1 MNEENFVNTEATLTN
16 SVGYDT
22 DTVYTVAKK
31 INLTLSVL
39 TFAVIVFFMYRYLK
53 SVFQRKRG

>member
-1 MNEENFVNTEATLTN
+1 MNEDNFVNIETTFTN

-22 DTVYTVAKK
+22 ETVYTVAKK

>member
-1 MNEENFVNTEATLTN
+1 MNEEIFVNTETTITN
-16 SVGYDT
+16 RVGYDT
-22 DTVYTVAKK
+22 DTAYTVAKK

>member
-1 MNEENFVNTEATLTN
+1 MNEEILVNTETTITN

-22 DTVYTVAKK
+22 ETVYSVAKK

-39 TFAVIVFFMYRYLK
+39 TFAIIVFFMYRYLK
-53 SVFQRKRG
+53 SVFQRKRV

>member
-1 MNEENFVNTEATLTN
+1 MSEEIFVNTETTITN

-22 DTVYTVAKK
+22 DTAYTVVKK

-39 TFAVIVFFMYRYLK
+39 TFAIIVFFMYRYLK